1 MKILIALTA
10 VAMPTTRPKKLMP
23 VDTKRPAAV
32 TGKPLIASCTAPTRR
47 GVGKNIIMPAATTRG
62 AEIGSPGRCRI
73 EPSPP
78 SQIARKVI
86 RPALAA
92 MRKNAGIPIELSH

>member
-1 MKILIALTA
+1 MEAQLLNIQGRAIENIIALTA

-47 GVGKNIIMPAATTRG
+47 GVGKT
-62 AEIGSPGRCRI
+62 
-73 EPSPP
+73 
-78 SQIARKVI
+78 
-86 RPALAA
+86 
-92 MRKNAGIPIELSH
+92 